1 MDRINFGEEK
11 DEKGFC
17 IGSIDE
23 KGRVDYEFIPL
34 PVRKMLT
41 LNIKIEDSA
50 EPTKDFI
57 AEIEEYDL
65 KAALVRVSYEATDE
79 ANQEID
85 FKKVREALKEA
96 FLVTGI
102 SRNTTRKAPVKRS
115 TLSEEMNLFTALKE
129 YIDLQNWQNWDKD
142 LISYAKKL
150 EQELFREEVPSGGDE
165 I

>member
-85 FKKVREALKEA
+85 FKRSEKH
-96 FLVTGI
+96 
-102 SRNTTRKAPVKRS
+102 SKRH
-115 TLSEEMNLFTALKE
+115 F
-129 YIDLQNWQNWDKD
+129 
-142 LISYAKKL
+142 
-150 EQELFREEVPSGGDE
+150 
-165 I
+165 